1 MSEDIRADKR
11 KSGERGA
18 IVAEATIALTTYIFL
33 IFTIL
38 SMVDICYVQSK
49 IAASLESAAKE
60 ISQYSY
66 LYFKFGIDEY
76 EKDLH
81 HSTADSRKLADQ
93 TVEGLGTLMTSLQGT
108 ASGLESANFDQM
120 YESIKTGGQT
130 VQSLV
135 SSYGDAI
142 ADDPKAFII
151 GMGKLAGEELKEEA
165 KKLLAQVMAKALMKK
180 NFVTSMNDTADNFL
194 RRNRVVNGMDGLDFD
209 YSVLMPYGSND
220 IVLVVTYD
228 VRVIRLLNIDY
239 KFTFRQCAKTK
250 AWGNGISQVK
260 KENNISKPV
269 SIWNAAPMERGKK
282 IVEKESAKLQYTTS
296 ATGIHGYSNAG
307 GANQFIR
314 IFSVDTTS
322 ASYRTENGIR
332 NILNSNYNELHTGVS
347 SLGSEITVRDQAGRT
362 STMDIRGNK
371 TYKMILVVPDH
382 ADMALVQKAITQFR
396 KSNPGVVVEVRTGYG
411 DPEPAQNKGTARE

>member
-1 MSEDIRADKR
+1 MNGENRAEKR

-38 SMVDICYVQSK
+38 LMVDISYVQSK

-81 HSTADSRKLADQ
+81 NSTADSRKLADQ

-180 NFVTSMNDTADNFL
+180 NLVSSANDTADNFL
-194 RRNRVVNGMDGLDFD
+194 RRNRVVNGMDGLDFN

-220 IVLVVTYD
+220 IILVVTYD
-228 VRVIRLLNIDY
+228 VQVIRLLNIDY

-250 AWGNGISQVK
+250 AWGNGISLVK
-260 KENNISKPV
+260 EENNISQSA
-269 SIWNAAPMERGKK
+269 SIWNADSMERGKK
-282 IVEKESAKLQYTTS
+282 IVEKESAKLPYTTS

-314 IFSVDTTS
+314 IFSTDTTA
-322 ASYRTENGIR
+322 ASYQTESGIR
-332 NILNSNYNELHTGVS
+332 NVLNSNYNELYSGVNN
-347 SLGSEITVRDQAGRT
+347 LGSEITVRNQAGAT
-362 STMDIRGNK
+362 STVDISGSK
-371 TYKMILVVPDH
+371 TYKMIMVVPDH
-382 ADMALVQKAITQFR
+382 ADMALVQKTIAQFQ
-396 KSNPGVVVEVRTGYG
+396 KSKPGVVVEVRTGYG
-411 DPEPAQNKGTARE
+411 DPEPSQSKGNATE

>member
-1 MSEDIRADKR
+1 MNGENRAEKR

-38 SMVDICYVQSK
+38 LMVDICYVQSK

-81 HSTADSRKLADQ
+81 KSTEESRKLADQ
-93 TVEGLGTLMTSLQGT
+93 TVKGLGTLMTSLQGT

-120 YESIKTGGQT
+120 YQSIKTGGQT

-180 NFVTSMNDTADNFL
+180 NLVSSANDTADNFL
-194 RRNRVVNGMDGLDFD
+194 RRNRVVNGMDGLDFN

-220 IVLVVTYD
+220 IILVVTYD
-228 VRVIRLLNIDY
+228 VRVVRLLNIDY

-250 AWGNGISQVK
+250 AWGNGISLVK
-260 KENNISKPV
+260 KENNISQSA
-269 SIWNAAPMERGKK
+269 SIWNAEPMERGKK

-296 ATGIHGYSNAG
+296 ATGIHGYSNEG
-307 GANQFIR
+307 GTNQFIR
-314 IFSVDTTS
+314 IFSTDTTA
-322 ASYRTENGIR
+322 ASYQTESGIR
-332 NILNSNYNELHTGVS
+332 NVLNSNYNELYSGVNN
-347 SLGSEITVRDQAGRT
+347 LGSEITVRNQAGAT
-362 STMDIRGNK
+362 STLDISGSK
-371 TYKMILVVPDH
+371 TYKMIMVVPDH
-382 ADMALVQKAITQFR
+382 ADMALVQKAIDQFQ
-396 KSNPGVVVEVRTGYG
+396 KTNPGVVVEIRTGYG
-411 DPEPAQNKGTARE
+411 DPEPSQSKGKSPE

>member
-1 MSEDIRADKR
+1 MNGENRAEKR

-38 SMVDICYVQSK
+38 LMVDISYVQSK

-81 HSTADSRKLADQ
+81 NSTADSRKLADQ

-180 NFVTSMNDTADNFL
+180 NLVSSANDTADNFL
-194 RRNRVVNGMDGLDFD
+194 RRNRVVNGMDGLDFN

-220 IVLVVTYD
+220 IILVVTYD
-228 VRVIRLLNIDY
+228 VQVIRLLNIDY

-250 AWGNGISQVK
+250 AWGNGISLVK
-260 KENNISKPV
+260 EENNISQSA
-269 SIWNAAPMERGKK
+269 SIWNADPMERGKK
-282 IVEKESAKLQYTTS
+282 IVEKESAKLPYTTS

-314 IFSVDTTS
+314 IFSTDTTA
-322 ASYRTENGIR
+322 ASYQTESGIR
-332 NILNSNYNELHTGVS
+332 NVLNSNYNELYSGVNN
-347 SLGSEITVRDQAGRT
+347 LGSEITVRNQAGAT
-362 STMDIRGNK
+362 STVDISGSK
-371 TYKMILVVPDH
+371 TYKMIMVVPDH
-382 ADMALVQKAITQFR
+382 ADMALVQKTIAQFQ
-396 KSNPGVVVEVRTGYG
+396 KSKPGVVVEVRTGYG
-411 DPEPAQNKGTARE
+411 DPEPSQSKGNATE